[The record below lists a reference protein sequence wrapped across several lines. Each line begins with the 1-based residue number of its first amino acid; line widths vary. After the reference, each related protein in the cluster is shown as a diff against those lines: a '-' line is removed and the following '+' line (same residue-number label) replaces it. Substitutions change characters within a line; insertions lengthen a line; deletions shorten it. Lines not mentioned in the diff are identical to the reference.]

1 MSFNLNEWI
10 AKKKTEWVEM
20 DSHFKWIIYSIL
32 ICSPVLIYVRAQQH
46 AEIEKHLEELKE
58 KKNEK
63 GHAGGNGSAQAN
75 GGGGAGSPG
84 DPANTV
90 RGSNVLPYSYR
101 NQGLETLKSQLD
113 MAIAE
118 AKKATQITNDQ
129 NGQFKIVM
137 DRLNKLETQN
147 RNNDRSAAKDQSTP
161 GNANGGTSPD
171 SSGTTG
177 FGLNQKLPGVS
188 SSDKSAD
195 PAPVD
200 FNQGIGNAAPVAP
213 VTPTREMKSW
223 GNEQASDKGV
233 SKKIMPTVSL
243 PSNSGIE
250 SVMLTG
256 INARSNASSSMP
268 AGSVTSANNV
278 GAPFVTRI
286 KGEAILPNRYKV
298 SLLNDCFISGSG
310 VAVLST
316 EKAKV
321 IADKLTCISAT
332 GEIFETKI
340 KAYGVDLDGNE
351 GISGRVVTKQ
361 GSILAKAAL
370 AGVASGM
377 GQAFNPQGINGYNS
391 NATSGQQGIQYAN
404 PNLVAQQGIY
414 GGVNSASTMLSKFYL
429 DYAKE
434 MFPVIEVDAGTRI
447 TWILKETLD
456 VPSKGR

>member
-32 ICSPVLIYVRAQQH
+32 ICSPVLIYVRAGQH
-46 AEIEKHLEELKE
+46 AEIEKHLVELQE

-63 GHAGGNGSAQAN
+63 GNAGGGGSAQAN
-75 GGGGAGSPG
+75 GGRGSGSPA
-84 DPANTV
+84 DPANTI

-101 NQGLETLKSQLD
+101 NQGLETLKAQLD
-113 MAIAE
+113 MAVAE
-118 AKKATQITNDQ
+118 AKKASQMSNDQ
-129 NGQFKIVM
+129 TGQFKIVM
-137 DRLNKLETQN
+137 DRLNKLETQS
-147 RNNDRSAAKDQSTP
+147 RNNDRPSSKEQSL
-161 GNANGGTSPD
+161 PD
-171 SSGTTG
+171 NSNRGVAPESSSTVG
-177 FGLNQKLPGVS
+177 FGLNQKLPGS
-188 SSDKSAD
+188 LDKSAD
-195 PAPVD
+195 PPSVD
-200 FNQGIGNAAPVAP
+200 FNQGIGNTTV
-213 VTPTREMKSW
+213 VTPVSPSREMKSW
-223 GNEQASDKGV
+223 GNEQALDKGA
-233 SKKIMPTVSL
+233 SKKTLPTVSL
-243 PSNSGIE
+243 PTNSGIE
-250 SVMLTG
+250 VVMLTG
-256 INARSNASSSMP
+256 INARSNASGSLP

-278 GAPFVTRI
+278 GAPFVTRV

-316 EKAKV
+316 EKAKM

-377 GQAFNPQGINGYNS
+377 GQAFSPQGISGYNS

-404 PNLVAQQGIY
+404 PSLVAQQGIY
-414 GGVNSASTMLSKFYL
+414 GGVNTASAMLSKFYL
-429 DYAKE
+429 DYAKD

-456 VPSKGR
+456 VPFKGR

>member
-20 DSHFKWIIYSIL
+20 DSHFRWIIYSIL

-46 AEIEKHLEELKE
+46 AEIEKHLAELQE

-63 GHAGGNGSAQAN
+63 GHSGSNGSSQAN
-75 GGGGAGSPG
+75 SGGGAGSPA

-113 MAIAE
+113 MAVAE
-118 AKKATQITNDQ
+118 AKKATQLSNDQ
-129 NGQFKIVM
+129 TGQFKLVL

-147 RNNDRSAAKDQSTP
+147 RNSDRSASKDQSSP
-161 GNANGGTSPD
+161 ANANAGTAPD
-171 SSGTTG
+171 SSSTTG
-177 FGLNQKLPGVS
+177 FGLNQNLPGVNR
-188 SSDKSAD
+188 SDKSAD

-200 FNQGIGNAAPVAP
+200 FNQGIGNAPVVAP
-213 VTPTREMKSW
+213 GSSSREMKSW
-223 GNEQASDKGV
+223 GNEQTSDKGTA
-233 SKKIMPTVSL
+233 KKSFQTVSL
-243 PSNSGIE
+243 PTNSGIE

-256 INARSNASSSMP
+256 INARSNASGSMP

-278 GAPFVTRI
+278 GAPFVTRV
-286 KGEAILPNRYKV
+286 KGEAILPNRFKV

-332 GEIFETKI
+332 GEIFESKI

-370 AGVASGM
+370 AGVASGI
-377 GQAFNPQGINGYNS
+377 GQAFSPQGINGYNS

-404 PNLVAQQGIY
+404 PSLVAQQGIY
-414 GGVNSASTMLSKFYL
+414 GGVNSSSAMLSKFYL

-434 MFPVIEVDAGTRI
+434 MFPVIEVDANTRI